1 MAMNNVID
9 FTQEAIKRGVKK
21 VAKEG
26 IESGSDNVVNAAR
39 KTISNKT
46 KAISDDVVDYAVR
59 DMNLKSSMSSDE
71 INRLRYE
78 KNQAR
83 KINKANAAENKIRRT
98 ENYNNNVKN
107 NALKSEQN
115 KQVIQQKREA
125 KMAKE
130 YENVFN
136 DSNITF
142 KRSDVINADR
152 TFNSKAADDYYHK
165 LTNDAIDLKSGT
177 SALKNTPISNV
188 RKILNDMDIKDRAKS
203 VTDMRSKAASS
214 AAATGA
220 KNASDAASEAAATK
234 KDDARKLLTKSNIQ
248 KGVGL
253 GVGGYLVLNMFDQGG
268 KMSNAELYG
277 QQQQYGGY

>member
-46 KAISDDVVDYAVR
+46 KAISDDVVDAVR

-152 TFNSKAADDYYHK
+152 TFNSKAADDYYYK

-220 KNASDAASEAAATK
+220 KNASDAASEVAATK